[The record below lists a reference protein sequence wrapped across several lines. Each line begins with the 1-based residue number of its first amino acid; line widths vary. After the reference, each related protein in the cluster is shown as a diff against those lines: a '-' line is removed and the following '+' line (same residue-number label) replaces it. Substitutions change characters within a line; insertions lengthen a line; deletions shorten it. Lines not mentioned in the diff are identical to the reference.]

1 MRPSVPGWDNWD
13 SGAALMTGVLLVA
26 VAVTVLAGYVAAR
39 LGRFLGGIW
48 FLGVLWRWHTGVSR
62 SERLSRPRLAAWR
75 NGATLLVTGLVAAA
89 IVSPKIT
96 AGGLAAC
103 AAAALTYGLWRAWRP
118 IRQRSHWLRPVLQLP
133 VRVAEKMLP
142 PVTRLQHYRKW
153 MRPAHLAAC
162 NVAQIPSGRRPGSW
176 LEVAY
181 DRSWAKA
188 QLPPGWPADDKD
200 KQRLVAILTAKLGM
214 EADAAWR
221 LAGPKPVLEL
231 TASEPPP
238 ARVTLADIRPA
249 IEAAQADEAVW
260 GLGKRSAVVKTSLA
274 ADSPHYGLSMGS
286 GAGKSI
292 TARALLAQSL
302 YHGCVGVIL
311 DHKMI
316 SHQWAEGLPNVVI
329 ARRPNEIHEAL
340 LWLGGWPKHV
350 KGEVARRAEVA
361 LAGSDIEGN
370 VHAKVG
376 ARIIIICEE
385 LNATMTVLRAH
396 WRQERHEDKS
406 LQQRSPALDALD
418 QVNLMGR
425 QVRMNLVYMGQR
437 LSVKAV
443 GGDGD
448 ARESI
453 GVLAFGRYSPS
464 NWKMLAPD
472 FPMPS
477 SSRTPGRIQVVS
489 DHVRE
494 TQGVYMTALE
504 ARELAVAGTVTPCP
518 AGMPGRRAVP
528 GETHE
533 QISWA
538 DQPFVS
544 ETRPP
549 VLDGPALVTL
559 REAAELKIVNRTEGA
574 LRRASTRDPD
584 FPQRRGWR
592 GRAGEYEP
600 AELAEWDMGRR

>member
-1 MRPSVPGWDNWD
+1 MPERIL
-13 SGAALMTGVLLVA
+13 AAVLIVVA
-26 VAVTVLAGYVAAR
+26 VSYALATTHRWLSA
-39 LGRFLGGIW
+39 IW

-62 SERLSRPRLAAWR
+62 SDRLSRPRLAAWR
-75 NGATLLVTGLVAAA
+75 NGATLLAVGLVAAF
-89 IVSPKIT
+89 ITSPQVT
-96 AGGLAAC
+96 AWGLAAC
-103 AAAALTYGLWRAWRP
+103 AAAALTYGLWRLWRP

-133 VRVAEKMLP
+133 VMAAERALP
-142 PVTRLQHYRKW
+142 PVQRLQHHRKW

-162 NVAQIPSGRRPGSW
+162 DVAQIPRGRRPGSW
-176 LEVAY
+176 LEIAP

-214 EADAAWR
+214 EADHTWR

-231 TASEPPP
+231 TETQPPP
-238 ARVTLADIRPA
+238 SRVTLAEIRPA

-260 GLGKRSAVVKTSLA
+260 GLGRGSVVVKTSLS

-292 TARALLAQSL
+292 QARGLLAQSL
-302 YHGCVGVIL
+302 FHGCVGLIL
-311 DHKMI
+311 DHKLF
-316 SHQWAEGLPNVVI
+316 SHQWAQGLPNVVI
-329 ARRPNEIHEAL
+329 AREPEEIHEAL
-340 LWLGGWPKHV
+340 LWLGGWPAGLV
-350 KGEVARRAEVA
+350 QGEVKRRAKVA
-361 LAGSDIEGN
+361 LAGSDMEGN
-370 VHAKVG
+370 VHATVG
-376 ARIIIICEE
+376 ARIIVICEE
-385 LNATMTVLRAH
+385 LNATMTVLRAY
-396 WRQERHEDKS
+396 WRQLRNEDKS

-425 QVRMNLVYMGQR
+425 QVKVNLVYMGQR

-494 TQGVYMTALE
+494 TQGVFMTAVE
-504 ARELAVAGTVTPCP
+504 ARELALAGTVTPCP
-518 AGMPGRRAVP
+518 AGMPGRVAVA
-528 GETHE
+528 GETHT
-533 QISWA
+533 QISGA
-538 DQPFVS
+538 DLPFVGG
-544 ETRPP
+544 TPAP
-549 VLDGPALVTL
+549 VLEGPALVTL
-559 REAAELKIVNRTEGA
+559 REAVELKIVDRSLKA
-574 LRRASTRDPD
+574 IQRASTRDPY
-584 FPQRRGWR
+584 FPHRAGWR
-592 GRAGEYEP
+592 GNAAEYEP
-600 AELAEWDMGRR
+600 VELSNWDAGSR

>member
-1 MRPSVPGWDNWD
+1 MPG
-13 SGAALMTGVLLVA
+13 VIVVA
-26 VAVTVLAGYVAAR
+26 VLVTVAAMYVVAR
-39 LGRFLGGIW
+39 VGRFLSRIW

-89 IVSPKIT
+89 IAAPRPT
-96 AGGLAAC
+96 AWGLAVC
-103 AAAALTYGLWRAWRP
+103 AAAALGYGLWRAWRP
-118 IRQRSHWLRPVLQLP
+118 LRERRHWLQPVLQLP
-133 VRVAEKMLP
+133 VRVAEKALP

-162 NVAQIPSGRRPGSW
+162 NVAQIPAGRRPSSW

-200 KQRLVAILTAKLGM
+200 KQRLIAILTAKLGM

-231 TASEPPP
+231 TVSQPPP
-238 ARVTLADIRPA
+238 DRVTLADIMPA
-249 IEAAQADEAVW
+249 IEAARPDEAVW
-260 GLGKRSAVVKTSLA
+260 GLGRGSAVVKTSLS
-274 ADSPHYGLSMGS
+274 ADSPHYGMSEGS

-292 TARALLAQSL
+292 QARGVLAQGL
-302 YHGCVGVIL
+302 YHGCVGLIL
-311 DHKMI
+311 DHKLF
-316 SHQWAEGLPNVVI
+316 SHQWAQGLPNVVI
-329 ARRPNEIHEAL
+329 AREPEEIHEAL
-340 LWLGGWPKHV
+340 LWLGGWPAGNV
-350 KGEVARRAEVA
+350 QGEVKRRAKVA
-361 LAGSDIEGN
+361 LAGSDMEGN
-370 VHAKVG
+370 VHATVG
-376 ARIIIICEE
+376 ARLIVVCEE
-385 LNATMTVLRAH
+385 LNATMTVLRAY
-396 WRQERHEDKS
+396 WRQLRNEDKS

-425 QVRMNLVYMGQR
+425 QVKVNIIYMGQR

-472 FPMPS
+472 FPMPP
-477 SSRTPGRIQVVS
+477 SSRRPGRIQVVS

-494 TQGVYMTALE
+494 TQAAYVTAVE
-504 ARELAVAGTVTPCP
+504 ARELALAGTVTPCP
-518 AGMPGRRAVP
+518 AGMPGRVAVP
-528 GETHE
+528 GETHPE
-533 QISWA
+533 ISGA
-538 DQPFVS
+538 DLPFVP
-544 ETRPP
+544 ETRPH
-549 VLDGPALVTL
+549 VLDGPQLVTL
-559 REAAELKIVNRTEGA
+559 AEAVELKIVSRSLHA
-574 LRRASTRDPD
+574 LRKASQRDPD
-584 FPQRRGWR
+584 FPQRGGWR
-592 GRAGEYEP
+592 GNAAEYDA
-600 AELAEWDMGRR
+600 AEINLWDAGRR